1 MNDSWPPRSQFK
13 ASAAVTLLFWRK
25 WAKQRQRSAGPLKN
39 VIQQV
44 FQVLNTQLT
53 QWETL

>member
-13 ASAAVTLLFWRK
+13 AAAAATLLFCRN
-25 WAKQRQRSAGPLKN
+25 WAKQRSAGPLEN

-44 FQVLNTQLT
+44 VQVLNT
-53 QWETL
+53 